1 MNCETITIT
10 IIICSEC
17 ITTKNIP
24 VDSIRYREIHTNVR
38 HVLFNNP
45 IDMLI
50 HSDLRSLPFPQLRRT
65 DKMLAKTFSA
75 PTRSMSMQCLSST
88 SEPFLAQKI
97 DLIAEL
103 KMSKDITGI
112 KKLKVE
118 KARLEDRD
126 AYADVS
132 RQFTATNFVEQV
144 SSRAHMRTL

>member
-1 MNCETITIT
+1 
-10 IIICSEC
+10 
-17 ITTKNIP
+17 
-24 VDSIRYREIHTNVR
+24 
-38 HVLFNNP
+38 
-45 IDMLI
+45 
-50 HSDLRSLPFPQLRRT
+50 
-65 DKMLAKTFSA
+65 MLAKTFSA

-126 AYADVS
+126 AYADLS
-132 RQFTATNFVEQV
+132 RQFTATHFVEQV
-144 SSRAHMRTL
+144 SEGILTYIWWRWVST